1 MRLYLV
7 RHGQTDANVNGV
19 FCGSSDVALTAMGV
33 TQAKHVAQQ
42 LASIT
47 LDTIVHTDLARSRAT
62 AEAIAFGRSSELH
75 VQPLLQ
81 EMCFGEWEL
90 RHHRD
95 LLASGAAGYD
105 LWCRDWQVAEVPLGE
120 SFAAFTQRIRL
131 AMRQLYLMP
140 TESCLAIV
148 AHQGS
153 LSLMLAMMLKLAPAD
168 MWRFPFKQGCV
179 SEIELT
185 NGSCVIQRLNDSGTL

>member
-7 RHGQTDANVNGV
+7 RHGQTNANVDGV
-19 FCGSSDVALTAMGV
+19 FCGSSDVALTEIGV
-33 TQAKHVAQQ
+33 SQAQHVAQQ

-47 LDTIVHTDLARSRAT
+47 LDTIIHTDLARSRAT
-62 AEAIAFGRSSELH
+62 AEAIAVGRDTALQ

-90 RHHRD
+90 CHHRD
-95 LLASGAAGYD
+95 LRASGAAGYD
-105 LWCRDWQVAEVPLGE
+105 LWCDDRQIAVPQGE
-120 SFAAFTQRIRL
+120 SFAAFTQRIRR

-140 TESCLAIV
+140 AESCLAIV
-148 AHQGS
+148 AHQSS
-153 LSLMLAMMLKLAPAD
+153 LSLMLVMMLKLAPAD
-168 MWRFPFKQGCV
+168 MCRFPFKQGCV

>member
-1 MRLYLV
+1 MKLYLV
-7 RHGQTDANVNGV
+7 RHGQTEANVEGV
-19 FCGSSDVALTAMGV
+19 FCGSSDVGLTALGIS
-33 TQAKHVAQQ
+33 QAQHVARQ
-42 LASIT
+42 LACVP
-47 LDTIVHTDLARSRAT
+47 LDVIIHTDLTRSLTTAQTIAT
-62 AEAIAFGRSSELH
+62 GRNTALQ
-75 VQPLLQ
+75 VQPLLR

-90 RHHRD
+90 RHHD
-95 LLASGAAGYD
+95 ELQTSGAAGYD
-105 LWCRDWQVAEVPLGE
+105 SWCKDWQAAQVPQGE
-120 SFAAFTQRIRL
+120 TFVAFTQRIRQ

-140 TESCLAIV
+140 PESRLSIV

-185 NGSCVIQRLNDSGTL
+185 NGSCVIQRLNDSGIL

>member
-7 RHGQTDANVNGV
+7 RHGQTGANVDGV
-19 FCGSSDVALTAMGV
+19 FCGSSDVALTALGV
-33 TQAKHVAQQ
+33 TQAQHVAQQ
-42 LASIT
+42 LASVP
-47 LDTIVHTDLARSRAT
+47 LDAIIHTDLARSRAS
-62 AEAIAFGRSSELH
+62 AEAIAAGRDTALQ
-75 VQPLLQ
+75 VQPLLR

-90 RHHRD
+90 RHHDD
-95 LLASGAAGYD
+95 LLASGAQGYD
-105 LWCRDWQVAEVPLGE
+105 LWCQDWQAAQVPQGE
-120 SFAAFTQRIRL
+120 SFVAFTVRIRQ
-131 AMRQLYLMP
+131 AMRLLYLMP
-140 TESCLAIV
+140 PESRLAIV
-148 AHQGS
+148 AHEGS